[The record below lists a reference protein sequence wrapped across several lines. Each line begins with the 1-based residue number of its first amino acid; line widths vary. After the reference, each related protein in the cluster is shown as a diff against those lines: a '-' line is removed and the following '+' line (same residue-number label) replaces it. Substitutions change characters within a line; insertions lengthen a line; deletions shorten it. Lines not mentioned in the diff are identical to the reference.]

1 MKMRR
6 LRMKR
11 RNRKRQIKDNRK
23 QEIQTQRRKHVKL
36 FTPRMSHIKRDTA
49 ETHIVV
55 KLNID
60 GTGKN
65 TIKTGI
71 SFLDH
76 MLTLFSR
83 HGLFDLEVIAEGDLD
98 VDIHHTNEDIALT
111 LGQAFAKGLRDKKG
125 IRRFGFYYVPM
136 EDALVRV
143 SLDISNR
150 PSLFVDG
157 FPRSSKGFKQ
167 YSFSDCEHFLKS
179 FSQTA
184 GLNLHVAVLSG
195 RDRHH
200 IIEAIFKALARA
212 LDSATRIDKRN
223 LAIPSTKGI
232 L

>member
-1 MKMRR
+1 MGKSKMK
-6 LRMKR
+6 KGY
-11 RNRKRQIKDNRK
+11 RKGQRQYRDKKEATTVRGK
-23 QEIQTQRRKHVKL
+23 PQTVVPVRISQIR
-36 FTPRMSHIKRDTA
+36 RDTS
-49 ETHIVV
+49 ETHIVI

-60 GTGKN
+60 GKGKN

-71 SFLDH
+71 PFLDH
-76 MLTLFSR
+76 MLNLFSR
-83 HGLFDLEVIAEGDLD
+83 HGFFDLDIKAEGDLD

-111 LGQAFAKGLRDKKG
+111 LGQTFAEGLGNKKG

-150 PSLFVDG
+150 PSLFIEG
-157 FPRSSKGFKQ
+157 FPRKPKSYKQ
-167 YSFSDCEHFLKS
+167 YGYADCEHFLKS
-179 FSQTA
+179 FSQAA

-200 IIEAIFKALARA
+200 VIEAIFKALARS

-223 LAIPSTKGI
+223 LSIPSTKGI

>member
-1 MKMRR
+1 MVKFKKKKGYGKKN
-6 LRMKR
+6 KR
-11 RNRKRQIKDNRK
+11 VFKKNSS
-23 QEIQTQRRKHVKL
+23 QRRSLSSVRKSL
-36 FTPRMSHIKRDTA
+36 IKRDTR
-49 ETHIVV
+49 ETNIYV

-60 GTGKN
+60 GKGISK
-65 TIKTGI
+65 IKTGI

-76 MLTLFSR
+76 MLNLFSR
-83 HGLFDLEVIAEGDLD
+83 HGLFDMEVRAKGDLD

-111 LGQAFAKGLRDKKG
+111 LGQAFTKGLGNKKG

-136 EDALVRV
+136 EDALVRI

-150 PSLFVDG
+150 PSLFIQG
-157 FPRSSKGFKQ
+157 FPNDIEESNA

-179 FSQTA
+179 FSQSA

-200 IIEAIFKALARA
+200 VIEAVFKALARA
-212 LDSATRIDKRN
+212 LDSATQIDKRN
-223 LAIPSTKGI
+223 LTIPSTKGI